1 MISHV
6 QNITR
11 IKAVYNAL
19 GELAPKTIFVG
30 GAVVSLYADRPY
42 DDTRPTDDID
52 IVVEL
57 IDYNGYAAIE
67 DTLRKKGFVND
78 IESKII
84 CRYKINGIV
93 VDVMPTSEKVL
104 GFSNKWYA
112 PGFKQA
118 IDFEIDKQHI
128 VKIFPVAYFIA
139 SKLEAFRSRG
149 KNDGRISSDFEDI
162 VFVLNHR
169 NTLWKELHETD
180 KIVKEYLKG
189 EFMNL
194 LAGNYIDEWIAAH
207 LGYNERLRADFILGS
222 LKEFVSNETN

>member
-1 MISHV
+1 MINHL

-19 GELAPKTIFVG
+19 GELALKTIFAG

-52 IVVEL
+52 IVLEL

-67 DTLRKKGFVND
+67 EKLRKKGFVND

-93 VDVMPTSEKVL
+93 VDVMPISEKVL

-112 PGFKQA
+112 PGFNKA

-128 VKIFPVAYFIA
+128 VKIFPAAYFIA
-139 SKLEAFRSRG
+139 SKLEAFKSRG
-149 KNDGRISSDFEDI
+149 KNDGRTSSDFEDI
-162 VFVLNHR
+162 VFVLNNR
-169 NTLWKELHETD
+169 NTIWKELQESD
-180 KIVKEYLKG
+180 EIVKQFLTR
-189 EFMNL
+189 EFSKL
-194 LAGNYIDEWIAAH
+194 LSGNYIDEWIAVH
-207 LGYNERLRADFILGS
+207 LVYNDRQRGSFITGN
-222 LKEFVSNETN
+222 LKEFVSHQTN

>member
-1 MISHV
+1 MINHT

-19 GELAPKTIFVG
+19 GELAAKTIFVG

-57 IDYNGYAAIE
+57 LDYNGYAAIE
-67 DTLRKKGFVND
+67 EKLRNKGFVND
-78 IESKII
+78 TESKII

-93 VDVMPTSEKVL
+93 VDVMPNAEKVL

-118 IDFEIDKQHI
+118 IDFEIDKQHT
-128 VKIFPVAYFIA
+128 VKIFTAAYFIA
-139 SKLEAFRSRG
+139 CKLEAFKSRG
-149 KNDGRISSDFEDI
+149 KKDGRSSTDFEDI
-162 VFVLNHR
+162 VFVLNTR
-169 NTLWKELHETD
+169 NTIWQDLQNAPKEVND
-180 KIVKEYLKG
+180 YLKN
-189 EFMNL
+189 EFNQL
-194 LAGNYIDEWIAAH
+194 LAHPYFDEWISVH
-207 LGYNERLRADFILGS
+207 LNYTEQRRVNFIIGS
-222 LKEFVSNETN
+222 LTEFAGS